1 MPDATVS
8 EARLSTLLDTAVDGI
23 VLIDEQA
30 RILVFNKACERL
42 YGYEAADVLGR
53 SANMLMPE
61 DHPYR
66 GNVPAYVEQLVKVAG
81 VTREEMARH
90 RDGSLFPVEVSLG
103 QADTPEGRQFI
114 AVVRDLRPRREIEA
128 RLAQLQSDLLQMAR
142 VSAMDEMGA
151 AVAHELNQPL
161 TALMLYL
168 QAVARSSEKLTDG
181 AVQPQLLAIL
191 EKAVHEAERA
201 GAIVQRMRQFVE
213 RHEPARQLVDLRPL
227 LDEAIELIQLGNWP
241 RPDITR
247 DFAADLPA
255 VLVDPVQIQQI
266 LVNLLRNALRAVK
279 DHAAPEIR
287 VTARTGANLVAVTVT
302 DNGAGI
308 PAERVPTLF
317 KAFASNKGSGL
328 GLGLAISR
336 TIAQTH
342 GGDLTVDP
350 GGDGRG
356 ACLTLHLPL
365 PVPEEAGIAGS
376 IRLGA
381 VNGPDAGSEVS
392 DARRN

>member
-1 MPDATVS
+1 M
-8 EARLSTLLDTAVDGI
+8 
-23 VLIDEQA
+23 
-30 RILVFNKACERL
+30 
-42 YGYEAADVLGR
+42 
-53 SANMLMPE
+53 
-61 DHPYR
+61 
-66 GNVPAYVEQLVKVAG
+66 
-81 VTREEMARH
+81 
-90 RDGSLFPVEVSLG
+90 
-103 QADTPEGRQFI
+103 
-114 AVVRDLRPRREIEA
+114 
-128 RLAQLQSDLLQMAR
+128 
-142 VSAMDEMGA
+142 
-151 AVAHELNQPL
+151 
-161 TALMLYL
+161 
-168 QAVARSSEKLTDG
+168 
-181 AVQPQLLAIL
+181 LAIL

-201 GAIVQRMRQFVE
+201 GSIVQRMRQFVE

-227 LDEAIELIQLGNWP
+227 LDEAIELVQLGNWP

-287 VTARTGANLVAVTVT
+287 VTARTGGDLVAVTVT

-308 PAERVPTLF
+308 PADRVPTLF

-365 PVPEEAGIAGS
+365 PVPEQAGVAGS
-376 IRLGA
+376 IPAGTLTGPGA
-381 VNGPDAGSEVS
+381 GPELS

>member
-1 MPDATVS
+1 MPNVS
-8 EARLSTLLDTAVDGI
+8 EARLSSVLDIAVDGI
-23 VLIDEQA
+23 LVIDEEA

-42 YGYEAADVLGR
+42 YGYAAAEVIGR
-53 SANMLMPE
+53 SASMLMPE

-66 GNVPAYVEQLVKVAG
+66 GNVPAYVEQLVNAAG

-90 RDGSLFPVEVSLG
+90 CDGSLFPVEVSLG
-103 QADTPEGRQFI
+103 QAVTREGRQFI
-114 AVVRDLRPRREIEA
+114 AIVRDLRPRREIEA

-168 QAVARSSEKLTDG
+168 QAVARSSEKLTGGDG

-227 LDEAIELIQLGNWP
+227 LDEAIDLIQLGNWP

-279 DHAAPEIR
+279 DHATPEIR
-287 VTARTGANLVAVTVT
+287 VTVRTGANLVAVAVT

-365 PVPEEAGIAGS
+365 PVLEAAAVAGS
-376 IRLGA
+376 IRLGT
-381 VNGPDAGSEVS
+381 VNGPDAETEVS